1 MPKTPFVLPSPAPP
15 DTSLGFVGWTFI
27 GLTAIVTGGFPL
39 ACTKAQGVAIESALT
54 KASCALVAVLSHD
67 EQVGTLCDDIAPA
80 VEAEI
85 AAIVA
90 EGQPPSPEDRS
101 LIGHRSRR
109 RMRRLATVA
118 PGRDPG
124 ETVEDGA
131 PLEATM
137 RVLARRGV
145 AK

>member
-1 MPKTPFVLPSPAPP
+1 MPKPSPYAAAFFAF
-15 DTSLGFVGWTFI
+15 LM
-27 GLTAIVTGGFPL
+27 L
-39 ACTKAQGVAIESALT
+39 ASIRCTKAQGIALESAIT
-54 KASCALVAVLSHD
+54 KAGCALVAVLSHD

-85 AAIVA
+85 ASIIA
-90 EGQPPSPEDRS
+90 EGQPPSPEDRT

-109 RMRRLATVA
+109 HGRMRRLVTMA
-118 PGRDPG
+118 PSRDPG

-137 RVLARRGV
+137 RVLARRTV
-145 AK
+145 QVR